1 MIKTDGAEDQIA
13 FVRRDVRIGVDIR
26 RVEIV
31 LPFDL
36 LIFSVDW
43 ARAVKVVA
51 TLAAFAFARILA
63 RSI

>member
-36 LIFSVDW
+36 LIFSID
-43 ARAVKVVA
+43 
-51 TLAAFAFARILA
+51 
-63 RSI
+63 